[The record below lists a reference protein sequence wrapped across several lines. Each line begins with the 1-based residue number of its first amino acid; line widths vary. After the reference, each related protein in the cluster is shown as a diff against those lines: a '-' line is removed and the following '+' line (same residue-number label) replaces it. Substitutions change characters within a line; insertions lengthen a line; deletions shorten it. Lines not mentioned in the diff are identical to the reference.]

1 MSLKYAI
8 LGILDIQPMT
18 GYDLK
23 HVAFDATVQHF
34 WPADQAQI
42 YRTLARLA
50 DDGWATI
57 EVEQQDT
64 RPDRKIYSITE
75 EGRTALL
82 EWLASDQAPPTFRDP
97 FLVQLFFGLNLP
109 NQTLTRLVEQ
119 QLEAHRAR
127 LDVFRQIPIP
137 PKEERPE
144 DRWLALQHMTLD
156 FGSALE
162 EMTIRWLEECEER
175 IVALPDVAPSN

>member
-8 LGILDIQPMT
+8 LSILDIQPMT

-42 YRTLARLA
+42 YRTLSRLA
-50 DDGWATI
+50 DDSWATI
-57 EVEQQDT
+57 EIEEQDS
-64 RPDRKIYSITE
+64 RPDRKVYSITE
-75 EGRTALL
+75 AGRTALL
-82 EWLASDQAPPTFRDP
+82 EWLASDQPPPTFRDP

-109 NQTLTRLVEQ
+109 NEVLVRLVDR
-119 QLEAHRAR
+119 QLEAHRGKLAT
-127 LDVFRQIPIP
+127 FRQIPIP

-144 DRWLALQHMTLD
+144 DRWLSLQHMTLD
-156 FGSALE
+156 FGRAFE
-162 EMTIRWLEECEER
+162 ESYIKWLEKCQAQ
-175 IVALPDVAPSN
+175 IATLPDVGESS